1 MRRANAG
8 VEIERA
14 HADAPDLA
22 VQVAAPQGSATPHA
36 EAFPEAVLRLP
47 LLHEIVAL
55 QDPKRARNDSRL
67 GRRRRACPPL
77 AAGAVAVRR
86 LDRRLGH
93 LEADAAAEAAAGER
107 LLGHERQHN
116 PGVRTTAKA
125 DYAVRAAVELAAA
138 GEMVTADQVAQ
149 AQSIPV
155 NFLEN
160 ILRDLRRAGLVESRR
175 GQQGGYLLARPAE
188 EISIADVIRAVEGPL
203 ANVRGLSPDQ
213 LGYEGSAAKLR
224 DVWVALRASVRNVL
238 EQVTLADVARGE
250 LPSHVEELTR
260 DADAW
265 ARR

>member
-1 MRRANAG
+1 
-8 VEIERA
+8 
-14 HADAPDLA
+14 
-22 VQVAAPQGSATPHA
+22 
-36 EAFPEAVLRLP
+36 
-47 LLHEIVAL
+47 
-55 QDPKRARNDSRL
+55 
-67 GRRRRACPPL
+67 
-77 AAGAVAVRR
+77 
-86 LDRRLGH
+86 
-93 LEADAAAEAAAGER
+93 
-107 LLGHERQHN
+107 
-116 PGVRTTAKA
+116 
-125 DYAVRAAVELAAA
+125 
-138 GEMVTADQVAQ
+138 MVTAEQLAQ

-213 LGYEGSAAKLR
+213 LEYEGSAAKLR

-238 EQVTLADVARGE
+238 EQVSLADVARGE
-250 LPSHVEELTR
+250 LPPHVDELTR